1 MKLLSLAAVLL
12 PLTASAQNDAIG
24 NLERAEK
31 FGGAARAMIR
41 GADVRMHWSPG
52 DSHLAWRVDT
62 GRETYGFFL
71 LDLKTGKK
79 IPAFD
84 HAVVAKALGE
94 SAGKPVDATCLPVE
108 NVEYVDGST
117 LRFSALGKAWKFSG
131 GKVSADATP
140 PKEGASLWIAPE
152 EAPKG
157 SMRDGEPTSIIV
169 ENATGG
175 EIEAF
180 WIADD
185 GERRSYGKVAAG
197 ETFSHGTYGGNLWLM
212 TNAKGEPLAAIEAPD
227 VATVAKLTGRVA
239 PVVKEKAQ
247 RRRGRAGGGGG
258 SDTSPDGKWR
268 AFVRANNLFIQPV
281 GGGEE
286 IQLSKDGADDKR
298 YGAPIWSPD
307 SQKLVAMFT
316 PQVEER
322 QIHIVEASP
331 ADQLQPKLRTLN
343 YAKPGDAISQPKP
356 HLFHVDKPGQVPLDE
371 ALFANPWEINDLAWA
386 ADSSEFS
393 FVYNQRGHQVM
404 RMVGINAA
412 TGAARAIHEDTTT
425 TFIDY
430 SQKSFMRRLGD
441 GSEVL
446 WASERDGYN
455 HLYLIDAVKGTIK
468 NQITK
473 GPWNVREVLD
483 INEKDRTLLLRVI
496 GLPGQDPYHM
506 HFARVN
512 FDGTGF
518 TRLTDSDGSHQIEFS
533 PTREFFVA
541 TWSRVDQPPVME
553 VRRSGDG
560 KLVAEI
566 GRADDAELRQTG
578 WSRPERFVAKGRDG
592 ATDIYGVIIRP
603 INFDPAKSYPVV
615 EDIYA
620 GPHDF
625 FVPKK
630 FSPWMGMNNI
640 AELGFVVVK
649 IDGMGTNWR
658 SKAFH
663 DVAWKNLADSGFPD
677 RIAWMKAAATTRPFM
692 DLTRVGILGGSAG
705 GQSTLAGLLH
715 HADFY
720 KVGVADCGCH
730 DNRMDKIWWNEAWMG
745 WPIDESYERN
755 SNVTHAAKLQG
766 KLMLVVGELDNNVD
780 PATTAQVVYA
790 LQKANK
796 DFDFLPVMNTGHG
809 ACETPYGKR
818 RRASFLTRHLLG
830 QE

>member
-12 PLTASAQNDAIG
+12 QLTASAQTDAIS

-31 FGGAARAMIR
+31 FGGTARAMIL
-41 GADVRMHWSPG
+41 GGDVRMHWTPG
-52 DSHLAWRVDT
+52 DTHLVWRVDT
-62 GRETYGFFL
+62 GRDTYEFFL
-71 LDLKTGKK
+71 LDLKTGLKTA
-79 IPAFD
+79 AFD
-84 HAVVAKALGE
+84 HQALAKALGE
-94 SAGKPVDATCLPVE
+94 AAGKPLEATRLPVE
-108 NVEYVDGST
+108 NVEVVDAAT
-117 LRFSALGKAWKFSG
+117 LRFSALGKAWKFSA
-131 GKVSADATP
+131 GKLSPDATP
-140 PKEGASLWIAPE
+140 PQEGASHWIAPE
-152 EAPKG
+152 DAPKG
-157 SMRDGEPTSIIV
+157 TMRDGEPTTIIV
-169 ENATGG
+169 ENATGA

-197 ETFSHGTYGGNLWLM
+197 GTFSHGTYAGNLWLM
-212 TNAKGEPLAAIEAPD
+212 TNAKGEPLAAIEAPE
-227 VATVAKLTGRVA
+227 VATVAKLTGRVVPA
-239 PVVKEKAQ
+239 VKEKAQ
-247 RRRGRAGGGGG
+247 RRRGRAGGGGQ
-258 SDTSPDGKWR
+258 DTSPDGKWR
-268 AFVRANNLFIQPV
+268 AFVKNNNLFIQPV
-281 GGGEE
+281 GGGDE

-298 YGAPIWSPD
+298 YGPPVWSPD
-307 SQKLVAMFT
+307 SRKIVAMFT
-316 PQVEER
+316 PQVDER
-322 QIHIVEASP
+322 QIHIVESSP
-331 ADQLQPKLRTLN
+331 ADQLQPKLRTLT
-343 YAKPGDAISQPKP
+343 YVKPGDVISQPKP
-356 HLFHVDKPGQVPLDE
+356 HLFHVDKPGQVALDD
-371 ALFANPWEINDLAWA
+371 ALFDNPWEISDLAWA
-386 ADSSEFS
+386 ADSSEVS

-404 RMVGINAA
+404 RIVAINADS
-412 TGAARAIHEDTTT
+412 GAARTIHEDANK
-425 TFIDY
+425 TFVDY
-430 SQKSFMRRLGD
+430 SQKYFMRRLGD
-441 GSEVL
+441 GSEIL

-455 HLYLIDAVKGTIK
+455 HIYLIDAAKGTIK
-468 NQITK
+468 NQVTK
-473 GPWNVREVLD
+473 GEWNVREVMD
-483 INEKDRTLLLRVI
+483 VNEKDRTLLLRVM
-496 GLPGQDPYHM
+496 GLPGQDAYHM
-506 HFARVN
+506 HFARVA

-518 TRLTDSDGSHQIEFS
+518 TRLTESDGSHQLEFS

-541 TWSRVDQPPVME
+541 TWSRVDQPPVTE
-553 VRRSGDG
+553 VRRSADG

-566 GRADDAELRQTG
+566 ARADDAELRKTG

-592 ATDIYGVIIRP
+592 KTDIYGVIIRP
-603 INFDPAKSYPVV
+603 LNFDPTKTYPVV

-640 AELGFVVVK
+640 AELGFIVVK

-663 DVAWKNLADSGFPD
+663 DVAWKNLSDSGFPD
-677 RIAWMKAAATTRPFM
+677 RIAWLQAAAKSRPFM

-715 HADFY
+715 HGDFY

-745 WPIDESYERN
+745 WPIDESYARN

-780 PATTAQVVYA
+780 PASTAQVVHA

-796 DFDFLPVMNTGHG
+796 EFDFLPIMNAGHG

-818 RRASFLTRHLLG
+818 RRATFLVRHLLG
-830 QE
+830 QG

>member
-12 PLTASAQNDAIG
+12 PLTASAQNDAIA

-31 FGGAARAMIR
+31 FGGAARTLIV
-41 GADVRMHWSPG
+41 GGDVRMHWTPG
-52 DSHLAWRVDT
+52 DSHLIWRIDT
-62 GRETYGFFL
+62 GRESYEFFQ

-84 HAVVAKALGE
+84 HQALAVALGE
-94 SAGKPVDATCLPVE
+94 AAGKPVEATRLPVE
-108 NVEYVDGST
+108 NVEYADAAT
-117 LRFSALGKAWKFSG
+117 LRFSALGKAWKFSA
-131 GKVSADATP
+131 GKVSPDATP
-140 PKEGASLWIAPE
+140 PKEGANLWIAPE
-152 EAPKG
+152 DTPKG

-197 ETFSHGTYGGNLWLM
+197 GTFSHGTYGGNLWLM
-212 TNAKGEPLAAIEAPD
+212 VNAKGEPLAAIEAPD
-227 VATVAKLTGRVA
+227 VATVARLTGRVV

-247 RRRGRAGGGGG
+247 RRRGHAGGGGG
-258 SDTSPDGKWR
+258 AGASPDGKWR
-268 AFVRANNLFIQPV
+268 AFVRDHNLFVQPV
-281 GGGEE
+281 SGGDE
-286 IQLSKDGADDKR
+286 IQLSLDGSDARR
-298 YGAPIWSPD
+298 YGAPVWSPD
-307 SQKLVAMFT
+307 SQKIVAMLT
-316 PQVEER
+316 PQVDER

-331 ADQLQPKLRTLN
+331 ADQLQPKLRSFT
-343 YAKPGDAISQPKP
+343 YVKPGDAISQSKP
-356 HLFHVDKPGQVPLDE
+356 RLFHVAKPGQVALDE
-371 ALFANPWEINDLAWA
+371 ALFDNPWEISDLAWA
-386 ADSSEFS
+386 ADSAEFS

-404 RMVGINAA
+404 RIVGINAA
-412 TGAARAIHEDTTT
+412 SGAARTIHEDTNK
-425 TFIDY
+425 TFVDY
-430 SQKSFMRRLGD
+430 SQKYFMRRLGE

-455 HLYLIDAVKGTIK
+455 HIYLVDAAKGTIK
-468 NQITK
+468 NQVTK
-473 GPWNVREVLD
+473 GAWNVREVLD
-483 INEKDRTLLLRVI
+483 VNEKDRTLLLRVI
-496 GLPGQDPYHM
+496 GLPGQDAYHM

-518 TRLTDSDGSHQIEFS
+518 TRLTESDGTHQIEFS
-533 PTREFFVA
+533 PTREYFVA
-541 TWSRVDQPPVME
+541 TWSRVDQPAVVE
-553 VRRSGDG
+553 VRRSADG

-566 GRADDAELRQTG
+566 ARADDAELRKTG

-603 INFDPAKSYPVV
+603 LNFDPTTSYPVV

-630 FSPWMGMNNI
+630 FSPWMGMNNL
-640 AELGFVVVK
+640 AELGFIVVK

-663 DVAWKNLADSGFPD
+663 DVAWKNLSDSGFPD
-677 RIAWMKAAATTRPFM
+677 RIAWLKAAAQTRPFM
-692 DLTRVGILGGSAG
+692 DLSKVGILGGSAG

-715 HADFY
+715 HGDFY

-745 WPIDESYERN
+745 WPVDESYARN

-780 PATTAQVVYA
+780 PASTAQVVHA

-796 DFDFLPVMNTGHG
+796 EFDFLPIMNAGHG

-818 RRASFLTRHLLG
+818 RRATFLTRHLLG
-830 QE
+830 NG